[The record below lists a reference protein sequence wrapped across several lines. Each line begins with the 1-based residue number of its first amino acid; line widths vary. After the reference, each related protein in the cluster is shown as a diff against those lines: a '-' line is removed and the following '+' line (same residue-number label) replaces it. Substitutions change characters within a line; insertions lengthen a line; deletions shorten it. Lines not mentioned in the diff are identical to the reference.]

1 MNEHCSKDIVT
12 SIVYTYNHE
21 KYFCINILFV

>member
-1 MNEHCSKDIVT
+1 MNVHRSKDIVT

-21 KYFCINILFV
+21 KYFGINILFV